1 MSVSFTT
8 PETLPEEQILPALPK
23 RPSPLGRFFRGSVWQ
38 EVNLHRLLFL
48 LGPWLAFFMVEVLN
62 KNNPFTALT
71 PTQVTLNAI
80 WYYSFFWLVRL
91 VTGRRL
97 LSAALSALVCFLVG
111 LANHYVLSFRGRII
125 FPCDLLCLDTAA
137 NVAADYDY
145 TPTKP
150 VWIALVILVLYWLIL
165 MLAGHLCPIRGRQKL
180 GKWTVLGSLAAIALY
195 IYVFL
200 FTALLPSIGIYAQQW
215 KTQANGFLL
224 NFMAALR
231 YSFVS
236 APEGYSKEEAAGIA
250 ARFAPEAAAG
260 EAPENLIVIMNEAW
274 ADIAA
279 SFPQL
284 ELSQDPMPYYHA
296 LRENTIKGMLV
307 TPVTG
312 GGTANVEFEY
322 LSGGSLAFLPTNTV
336 AYQLYLYDHFPS
348 LVSEARHFGYETIA
362 FHPYLSSGWNR
373 TSVYNW
379 MGFDRQYYE
388 EDVVDREDIR
398 RYVSD
403 ACDYRQLFRWTEE
416 TEGPTFIFNVTM
428 QNHSGYGQGWKNLE
442 RSVEVVGQTQGST
455 TATTQFFSLMRETD
469 KALQQ
474 LIEHYAASEERTMIV
489 MFGDHQPSL
498 GNDFYEQLYGK
509 PLDERTTEEVLAQ
522 YETPFFLWA
531 NYDLPEQ
538 EGLRISSNYLGTL
551 TRQAAGLPLSGFDV
565 QLRALMEVLPVAS
578 TAGYVTA
585 EGLTVERPEDLPPE
599 IRRQYEEYR
608 IMAYNYLFDEK
619 HHPEGFYSPIS

>member
-1 MSVSFTT
+1 MSIEPLS
-8 PETLPEEQILPALPK
+8 PETQSEEQLIPALPY
-23 RPSPLGRFFRGSVWQ
+23 RPSLPGRFFRAVIWQ
-38 EVNLHRLLFL
+38 EVSLHRLLFL
-48 LGPWLAFFMVEVLN
+48 LGPWLAFIMVEILN

-80 WYYSFFWLVRL
+80 WYYSVFWLVRL
-91 VTGRRL
+91 LLGRRL
-97 LSAALSALVCFLVG
+97 LSAGVASGASFLVG

-125 FPCDLLCLDTAA
+125 FPCDLFCLDTAA
-137 NVAADYDY
+137 NVAANYDY

-150 VWIALVILVLYWLIL
+150 VWIALVILVLYWLVL
-165 MLAGHLCPIRGRQKL
+165 VLAGRLCPIRGRQKL
-180 GKWTVLGSLAAIALY
+180 SKGLALGSLAAIALY
-195 IYVFL
+195 VYVFL
-200 FTALLPSIGIYAQQW
+200 FTAMLPSIGIYAQQW

-236 APEGYSKEEAAGIA
+236 APEDYSDEEAARIA
-250 ARFAPEAAAG
+250 ERFTPKSAAG
-260 EAPENLIVIMNEAW
+260 EAPENLIIIMNEAW
-274 ADIAA
+274 ADMAA

-284 ELSQDPMPYYHA
+284 ELSEDPMPYYHS
-296 LRENTIKGMLV
+296 LTENTIKGMLV

-312 GGTANVEFEY
+312 GGTANAEFEY

-336 AYQLYLYDHFPS
+336 AYQLYLYEHFPS
-348 LVSEARHFGYETIA
+348 LVSEAKHFGYETIA

-373 TSVYNW
+373 TSVYEW
-379 MGFDRQYYE
+379 MGFDHQYYE

-398 RYVSD
+398 HYVSD

-416 TEGPTFIFNVTM
+416 TDAPTFIFNVTM
-428 QNHSGYGQGWKNLE
+428 QNHSGYAQGWKNLE

-469 KALQQ
+469 KALEE
-474 LIEHYAASEERTMIV
+474 LISHYAESDERTMIV

-498 GNDFYEQLYGK
+498 GNDFYEELYGK
-509 PLDERTTEEVLAQ
+509 PLDTRTTEEVLAQ

-531 NYDLPEQ
+531 NYDIPEQ

-551 TRQAAGLPLSGFDV
+551 TREVAGLPLSGYDV

-585 EGLTVERPEDLPPE
+585 DGLTVERSEDLPEE

-608 IMAYNYLFDEK
+608 ITAYNYLFDENN
-619 HHPEGFYSPIS
+619 HPENFFSPVV

>member
-1 MSVSFTT
+1 MSLTPFT
-8 PETLPEEQILPALPK
+8 PETLPEEQVVPALPN
-23 RPSPLGRFFRGSVWQ
+23 RPSPLRRFLHGTLLQ
-38 EVNLHRLLFL
+38 EVNLHRLIFL

-62 KNNPFTALT
+62 QNNPFTALT

-80 WYYSFFWLVRL
+80 WYYSVFWLVRL
-91 VTGRRL
+91 VLGRRL
-97 LSAALSALVCFLVG
+97 LSAGLSALVCFLVG

-150 VWIALVILVLYWLIL
+150 VWIALVILVLYWLVL
-165 MLAGHLCPIRGRQKL
+165 MLAGHLCPIRGRQRL
-180 GKWTVLGSLAAIALY
+180 CKWTVLGSLAAICLY

-236 APEGYSKEEAAGIA
+236 APEGYSDEDAARIA
-250 ARFAPEAAAG
+250 ARFTPEAAAG

-296 LRENTIKGMLV
+296 LTENTIKGMLV

-362 FHPYLSSGWNR
+362 FHPFLSSGWNR
-373 TSVYNW
+373 TSVYDW

-608 IMAYNYLFDEK
+608 TMAYNYLFDEK